1 MPKTRVGVFVCH
13 CGNNIGGVV
22 RVPEVVE
29 SARTLPNV
37 VYAEDNLY
45 TCSEEGLSSIK
56 SQIGEQNLNRVVV
69 ASCTPRT
76 HEPLFKEACE
86 EAGLN
91 RYLFE
96 FVNIREHC
104 SWVHAHEPAKAT
116 EKAKELV
123 KMGVAKACYLEPQE
137 EFESEVFPA
146 ALVIGG
152 GISGMTAALSLAGQG
167 VDVHLVERER
177 ELGGLIRRVRTLF
190 PTEQD
195 TAEVL
200 APLIER
206 VEKNPQITTYLG
218 SEVEGVEGFIGDF
231 DVTVA
236 SDGAA
241 SELKVG
247 TILVATGAQEFKP
260 LELYGYSQ
268 LSNVV
273 TQLEFE
279 EKFKRDAE
287 IPRNVV
293 MINCVGA
300 RIPERTYCGR
310 FCCTTAIK
318 NAIWLK
324 EQDPDASVY
333 VLHRDVMAYGVDI
346 EEFYRRAMELGV
358 RFLRY
363 DIDDPPQILGE
374 ERAEAVRVQHQ
385 LMGREVVLPADLVI
399 LTTPLVAQEGSEKV
413 SKMLKVPLGS
423 EGFFLEAHLKLRPIE
438 FSTDGVFVCGSAR
451 YPSNISE
458 SVSQAYA
465 TAAKAAI
472 PIEDGLVRVEAITA
486 YCDERSCSAC
496 GNCVEVCPFGAIEL
510 QEGRFGR
517 TAHVN
522 VAQCKGCGCCVA
534 ACPSGS
540 MQQRGFDDRQL
551 LSMISALAEEMTGGA
566 GSP

>member
-1 MPKTRVGVFVCH
+1 MPRTRVGVFVCH

-22 RVPEVVE
+22 RVPDVVDY
-29 SARTLPNV
+29 ARTLPNV
-37 VYAEDNLY
+37 AYAEDNLY
-45 TCSEEGLSSIK
+45 TCSEEGLSSIRE
-56 SQIGEQNLNRVVV
+56 QIAEQGLNRVVV

-76 HEPLFKEACE
+76 HEPLFRQACE

-104 SWVHAHEPAKAT
+104 SWIHKHDPARAT
-116 EKAKELV
+116 EKAQELV
-123 KMGVAKACYLEPQE
+123 RMGVAKACYLEPQQ

-152 GISGMTAALSLAGQG
+152 GISGMSAALGLANQG
-167 VDVHLVERER
+167 IQVHLVERER
-177 ELGGLIRRVRTLF
+177 ELGGLIRGVQTLL

-195 TAEVL
+195 TATL
-200 APLIER
+200 LGPL
-206 VEKNPQITTYLG
+206 VEKVTSHPRIAVHLE
-218 SEVEGVEGFIGDF
+218 SEVDSVGGFIGDF
-231 DVTVA
+231 DVNVRR
-236 SDGAA
+236 DGRA

-247 TILVATGAQEFKP
+247 AIIVATGAEELKP
-260 LELYGYSQ
+260 AGLYRYSELP
-268 LSNVV
+268 NVV

-279 EKFKRDAE
+279 ERFKADGDA
-287 IPRNVV
+287 PQSVV
-293 MINCVGA
+293 MINCAGA

-318 NAIWLK
+318 NAIWLRK
-324 EQDPDASVY
+324 QRPEGSVF

-346 EEFYRRAMELGV
+346 EKSYRRAMELGV
-358 RFLRY
+358 RFVRY
-363 DIDDPPQILGE
+363 DVETPPEVLGRD
-374 ERAEAVRVQHQ
+374 RAESVRVQHQ
-385 LMGREVVLPADLVI
+385 LMGKEVVLPADVVI
-399 LTTPLVAQEGSEKV
+399 LTTPLVAGEDNERL

-438 FSTDGVFVCGSAR
+438 FATDGVYVCGSAR

-465 TAAKAAI
+465 TAAKATI
-472 PIEDGLVRVEAITA
+472 PIRAGFVRAEAITA
-486 YCDERSCSAC
+486 VCDERSCSAC

-517 TAHVN
+517 AAHVN
-522 VAQCKGCGCCVA
+522 PAQCKGCGCCVA
-534 ACPSGS
+534 SCPSGA
-540 MQQRGFDDRQL
+540 MQQKGFNDRQL
-551 LSMISALAEEMTGGA
+551 LSMISALAEETTGVPG
-566 GSP
+566 G